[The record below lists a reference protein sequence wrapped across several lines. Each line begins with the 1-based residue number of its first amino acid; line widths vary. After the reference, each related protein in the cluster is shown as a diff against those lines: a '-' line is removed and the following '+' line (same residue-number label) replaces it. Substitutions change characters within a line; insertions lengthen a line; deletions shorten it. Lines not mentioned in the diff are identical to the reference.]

1 MEEES
6 DFQPVVT
13 VIGPAGPKTRKRRSM
28 PSVIA
33 GARMRSW
40 RNVGYPGVKRVVKGR
55 VGVRVKG

>member
-6 DFQPVVT
+6 GFQPVGT
-13 VIGPAGPKTRKRRSM
+13 VIDPAGPKTRTKRSM
-28 PSVIA
+28 PSVVA

-55 VGVRVKG
+55 VKG